1 MRWLYLTVVVL
12 FVAATIL
19 FALQNVEPVTMS
31 FLEFG
36 IRAPLAVL
44 AAVVYVLGAVAGG
57 SVFALL
63 IGGPKLGCKT
73 TTPHATKARLII
85 STTPS
90 RLAH

>member
-19 FALQNVEPVTMS
+19 FALQKPVTMS
-31 FLEFG
+31 FLECG

-63 IGGPKLGCKT
+63 RKSVQGSRT
-73 TTPHATKARLII
+73 TR
-85 STTPS
+85 S
-90 RLAH
+90 

>member
-31 FLEFG
+31 FLGFG

-44 AAVVYVLGAVAGG
+44 AAVAYVLRAVTGG

-63 IGGPKLGCKT
+63 RKSVQGSRT
-73 TTPHATKARLII
+73 TR
-85 STTPS
+85 S
-90 RLAH
+90 